1 MADPGSG
8 VFSGGWC
15 GGVVV
20 VPGRLRGG
28 KSSLD
33 WIVPYSADIYGA
45 NSDVIM
51 DMKTLDLS
59 FPSLISGVRDVFTML
74 MFSPMN
80 VNPDQEKAM

>member
-8 VFSGGWC
+8 VFSGDWC

-33 WIVPYSADIYGA
+33 WIVTRSADICGA
-45 NSDVIM
+45 NADVIV
-51 DMKTLDLS
+51 DMKTLDLI
-59 FPSLISGVRDVFTML
+59 FPSLISGVCDVFTML
-74 MFSPMN
+74 IFSPMN

>member
-8 VFSGGWC
+8 VFSGDWC

-33 WIVPYSADIYGA
+33 WIVPYSADIYSA
-45 NSDVIM
+45 NADVIV
-51 DMKTLDLS
+51 DMKTLDFI
-59 FPSLISGVRDVFTML
+59 FPSLISGVCDVFTML
-74 MFSPMN
+74 IFSPMN
-80 VNPDQEKAM
+80 VNPDQEKGM